1 MKSPSKDPAAS
12 ICFPMQI
19 STITFLPEVSVK
31 SNKVIFSK
39 KIDGIEIIASF
50 DDEVYTPEQSKSM
63 IAEFVYMLTNR
74 GENNV

>member
-1 MKSPSKDPAAS
+1 MK
-12 ICFPMQI
+12 I
-19 STITFLPEVSVK
+19 STITFLPEVPVK

-39 KIDGIEIIASF
+39 KIDGIEIMASF

>member
-1 MKSPSKDPAAS
+1 MK
-12 ICFPMQI
+12 ILR
-19 STITFLPEVSVK
+19 ITFLPEVPVK

-39 KIDGIEIIASF
+39 KIDGIEIMASF

>member
-1 MKSPSKDPAAS
+1 MK
-12 ICFPMQI
+12 MN
-19 STITFLPEVSVK
+19 
-31 SNKVIFSK
+31 NKIIFNK

-50 DDEVYTPEQSKSM
+50 DDEIYTPEQSKSM